1 VSIRDPIEE
10 LAEIF
15 LYNLEDWWAE
25 VRVMEPQASRS
36 FITLPAVRGAA
47 GNIVESFVLRRDTA
61 LRSLRVVRG
70 VVRRLPRH
78 LKEIYRLRYREGLTR
93 DEISEK
99 AHCHVRTVDKRLAII
114 RGRVAGRLSR
124 LVGDDKADLMG
135 ALGPILGPKS
145 ATWRNP

>member
-1 VSIRDPIEE
+1 VSIRDPVEE

-25 VRVMEPQASRS
+25 VRVMEPRTNRS
-36 FITLPAVRGAA
+36 FITLQGVRGTA

-61 LRSLRVVRG
+61 LRSLQAVRG

-93 DEISEK
+93 DEISQR

-114 RGRVAGRLSR
+114 RGRVAGRLGR
-124 LVGDDKADLMG
+124 FIGDDKAELMG
-135 ALGPILGPKS
+135 APWGRFW
-145 ATWRNP
+145 A